1 MSRCFVGSDRHKNC
15 YRKEAIVLPSNELVD
30 QVEKKAVPRF
40 VGKTKCSVLY
50 LRERSEERLCRLIFV
65 SGFFEEGSWTNRAW
79 NVTFSDELHEKKA
92 ECCHFQV
99 QSSWILYRDLSFFYS
114 DLIRTLKV
122 YFAYYNLILNRFF

>member
-79 NVTFSDELHEKKA
+79 NVAFSDELHEKKV
-92 ECCHFQV
+92 ECCHCQV
-99 QSSWILYRDLSFFYS
+99 QSSWNESSTETYLFFILILYVLWKFISH
-114 DLIRTLKV
+114 I
-122 YFAYYNLILNRFF
+122 II